1 MGRIEQRMKEL
12 GLELPPPWTPRG
24 AFLPFQR
31 EGSLVFLSGQIC
43 EWGGAVT
50 CEGPV
55 SEDPVR
61 QGATS
66 VPDAQAGAKIC
77 ALNLIYALRLACEGD
92 LDRVRKIIRLGGFVN
107 CVSGFASS
115 PLVIN
120 GATQIFID
128 VFGDAGRHAR
138 TAIGVS
144 GLPGN
149 AAVEVDA
156 IVAID

>member
-1 MGRIEQRMKEL
+1 MGRIEQRMKDL
-12 GLELPPPWTPRG
+12 GLELPPPWVPRG
-24 AFLPFQR
+24 LFLPFQR

-43 EWGGAVT
+43 EWDGAVT

-55 SEDPVR
+55 GE
-61 QGATS
+61 GATS
-66 VPDAQAGAKIC
+66 IIDAQAAAKIC
-77 ALNLIYALRLACEGD
+77 ALNLIYALKLACEGD
-92 LDRVRKIIRLGGFVN
+92 LDRVRQVMRLGGFVN
-107 CVSGFASS
+107 CTPGFPST

-120 GATQIFID
+120 GATQVFID
-128 VFGDAGRHAR
+128 VFGDKGRHAR

>member
-12 GLELPPPWTPRG
+12 GLELPPPWVPRG

-55 SEDPVR
+55 GE
-61 QGATS
+61 GAIS
-66 VPDAQAGAKIC
+66 ILEAQAGAKIC
-77 ALNLIYALRLACEGD
+77 ALNLIYALKLACEGD
-92 LDRVRKIIRLGGFVN
+92 LDRVRKVMRLGGFVN
-107 CVSGFASS
+107 CVAGFPSS

-120 GATQIFID
+120 GATQVFVD

>member
-1 MGRIEQRMKEL
+1 MGRIEQRMKDL

-24 AFLPFQR
+24 LFLPFQR

-43 EWGGAVT
+43 EWGGSVT

-55 SEDPVR
+55 GE
-61 QGATS
+61 GATS
-66 VPDAQAGAKIC
+66 ITEAQAAAKIC
-77 ALNLIYALRLACEGD
+77 ALNLIYALKLACEGD
-92 LDRVRKIIRLGGFVN
+92 LDRVRQVMRLGGFVN
-107 CVSGFASS
+107 CTPGFPSS

-120 GATQIFID
+120 GATQVFID